1 MNKSTPSIDISFQI
15 DEAFVADIDPK
26 PIGEAVRAVIQLYY
40 SGFPTSDLTVTITI
54 TANQTLQQL
63 NYQFRGLN
71 TPTDVLS
78 FQNSF
83 DPDFPNMDPTLLYYL
98 GDVIIAYPV
107 AKAQAQA
114 SGHSPL
120 DEIILLAVHGTLHL
134 LGFDHDTPEHK
145 KIMWAAQRRVM
156 LSLDLGHIQ
165 PTDE

>member
-1 MNKSTPSIDISFQI
+1 MDISFQI
-15 DEAFVADIDPK
+15 DEAFVKCVDPEPIDK
-26 PIGEAVRAVIQLYY
+26 AVRAVIQRYY
-40 SGFPTSDLTVTITI
+40 GGIPTSDLAATITI
-54 TANQTLQQL
+54 TDNQTLQQL

-83 DPDFPNMDPTLLYYL
+83 DPDFPNIDPTLLHFL

-107 AKAQAQA
+107 AKAQAEA
-114 SGHSPL
+114 SGHSPP

-134 LGFDHDTPEHK
+134 LGFDHNTPEEK
-145 KIMWAAQRRVM
+145 KIMWAAQQQVM

-165 PTDE
+165 PADE